1 MAITLKINQ
10 ILNGSWRGKTKDQQV
25 WIIVLNPTE
34 LIGNTIHMIQPGFK
48 DIRPHYSSAW
58 TTNEL
63 VPVILDIIISANYF
77 QDIPVTLKIRVNL
90 ALTPIQ
96 LTWNTIHWWINKNM
110 FFFFLIDK
118 FTHAFTTVPPKVSLP
133 FLGWGRP
140 NTTMYG
146 MCPFEIVCSNMT
158 NIFISLTFSN

>member
-34 LIGNTIHMIQPGFK
+34 LIVNTIHIIQPGFK
-48 DIRPHYSSAW
+48 DTRPHYSSAW

-90 ALTPIQ
+90 DLTPIQ
-96 LTWNTIHWWINKNM
+96 LT
-110 FFFFLIDK
+110 
-118 FTHAFTTVPPKVSLP
+118 
-133 FLGWGRP
+133 
-140 NTTMYG
+140 
-146 MCPFEIVCSNMT
+146 
-158 NIFISLTFSN
+158 